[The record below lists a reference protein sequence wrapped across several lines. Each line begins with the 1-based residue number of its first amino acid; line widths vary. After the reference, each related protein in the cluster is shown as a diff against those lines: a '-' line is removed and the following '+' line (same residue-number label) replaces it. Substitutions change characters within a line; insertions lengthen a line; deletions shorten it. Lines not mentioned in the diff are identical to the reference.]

1 MNNMWWDKLVNMW
14 WEGEPKKEDLVE
26 YLADDDIL
34 DPANPKLKIYYEK
47 KYEVVNKI
55 KPKVMMEIG
64 VRAGYSSFAFLSAAP
79 KAKLY
84 AIDVNKYMPDR
95 TQIEEGGVSNVITM
109 YGGIPDVFIDVA
121 PKILSGFDV
130 KFIEANSQEYTELPY
145 DVDFI
150 HIDGDH
156 SYSGVMHDLNISKNH
171 AEWMLVDDYDY
182 IPRIKKAVDKFLSD
196 NPDFTYEYID
206 DGFRGNMLIH
216 TSFRRLEEDFM
227 KINEYDKK
235 FLIISSFYNNTK
247 DHIKQ
252 TFDNVIN
259 QTYKNWLFVVTDDFS
274 ENDCKKLLQEE
285 IKKRNHPNIIYY
297 EEKYKREIYLYQ
309 NFFKG
314 INYDYYLDI
323 SSDDILYSNM
333 LEIYNYHFE
342 KYPEVFSI
350 FCDYTVVDENG
361 RRERISVVKTSD
373 DYIEEFK
380 ERTHPNQGGINGSY
394 WHIWSKYHSW
404 NMYGIG
410 MCFRKSKR
418 DKFLIEFNCRSSTDS
433 ILFFNTLSE
442 GNHLNIPRNLY
453 TLVNRPNSD
462 SSGMSSDEF
471 SSYNSNALLAIDEYS
486 KTLEFGSVKVYDDV
500 WLETNA
506 LSNAEFVE
514 YVDDINLITDIDE
527 LQLDKIRD
535 LYYGKNIS
543 VNDKTKQ
550 NWIIIWNKLNED
562 QRIKMLKAL
571 QNYDGNFLIY
581 NFLDDFN
588 VLEDDIQ
595 KYFEDETTSFIE
607 DVSEYETNFK
617 WFSYFR
623 HIIITRRN

>member
-1 MNNMWWDKLVNMW
+1 
-14 WEGEPKKEDLVE
+14 
-26 YLADDDIL
+26 
-34 DPANPKLKIYYEK
+34 
-47 KYEVVNKI
+47 
-55 KPKVMMEIG
+55 
-64 VRAGYSSFAFLSAAP
+64 
-79 KAKLY
+79 
-84 AIDVNKYMPDR
+84 
-95 TQIEEGGVSNVITM
+95 
-109 YGGIPDVFIDVA
+109 
-121 PKILSGFDV
+121 
-130 KFIEANSQEYTELPY
+130 
-145 DVDFI
+145 
-150 HIDGDH
+150 
-156 SYSGVMHDLNISKNH
+156 
-171 AEWMLVDDYDY
+171 
-182 IPRIKKAVDKFLSD
+182 
-196 NPDFTYEYID
+196 
-206 DGFRGNMLIH
+206 
-216 TSFRRLEEDFM
+216 
-227 KINEYDKK
+227 
-235 FLIISSFYNNTK
+235 
-247 DHIKQ
+247 
-252 TFDNVIN
+252 
-259 QTYKNWLFVVTDDFS
+259 
-274 ENDCKKLLQEE
+274 
-285 IKKRNHPNIIYY
+285 
-297 EEKYKREIYLYQ
+297 
-309 NFFKG
+309 
-314 INYDYYLDI
+314 
-323 SSDDILYSNM
+323 M

-418 DKFLIEFNCRSSTDS
+418 DKFLIELNCRSSTDS

-535 LYYGKNIS
+535 LYYDKNIS
-543 VNDKTKQ
+543 LNDRTKQ
-550 NWIIIWNKLNED
+550 NWVIIWNKLNEE